1 MFDRFIPPK
10 RILMGPGPTNVPES
24 VLSALGAP
32 TVGHL
37 DPSFMTLMDEI
48 KVMLQTVFN
57 TQNLLTMPISAP
69 GSAGME
75 SCFVNLVEPGDE
87 VLVGVNGVF
96 GGRMVENVRRLGGK
110 AIVVESPWGQAITP
124 QQIATAL
131 DQHPKVKIVAFV
143 HAETSTGV
151 LSDAEGICK
160 EAQSRSL
167 LTIVDMVTSL
177 AGVEVNVDDW
187 GIDAAYSGSQK
198 CLACVPGLS
207 PVTFSDKAIEV
218 IKNRKTEVTSWFLDK
233 TLVMAY
239 WGNNAERGGARS
251 YHHTAPVNA
260 LYALHESLR
269 LLLNEGLT
277 ASWTRHRNAHL
288 ALVAGIES
296 MGLNMLVDIEHRLP
310 QLNTIKV
317 PANINEAQV
326 RNDLLQEQGLEIG
339 AGLGS
344 LAGKVWRIG
353 LMGPNAT
360 IERVTICLDH
370 FSQALAK
377 QGFDID
383 INKASTQARKMH
395 SSLQ

>member
-57 TQNLLTMPISAP
+57 TQNQLTMPISAP